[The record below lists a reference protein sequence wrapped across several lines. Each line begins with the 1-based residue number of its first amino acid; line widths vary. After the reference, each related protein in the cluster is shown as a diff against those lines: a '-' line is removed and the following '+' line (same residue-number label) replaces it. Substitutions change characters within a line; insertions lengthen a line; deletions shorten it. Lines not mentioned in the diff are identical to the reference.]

1 MSIRPGKKYKMTI
14 SEIFSKY
21 YFSREN
27 LTYSQ
32 NISWNYSNDFEIF
45 FQCIASRVNYSRRIF
60 PPLTLSLVT
69 SFDKILIIPSLKISK
84 ILQMHNSHTRKVRGD
99 RTRRVFLS
107 RLTTNFS
114 AARSVGCPTRP
125 LPGPG
130 NGESRRISRL
140 LATLRSRGLAR
151 QSADKCHGARC
162 SIITHKNVKYPK
174 YFRSL
179 IADPDN
185 ILPGWWSPI
194 SKGV

>member
-1 MSIRPGKKYKMTI
+1 M
-14 SEIFSKY
+14 
-21 YFSREN
+21 
-27 LTYSQ
+27 
-32 NISWNYSNDFEIF
+32 
-45 FQCIASRVNYSRRIF
+45 F
-60 PPLTLSLVT
+60 P
-69 SFDKILIIPSLKISK
+69 
-84 ILQMHNSHTRKVRGD
+84 GD

-125 LPGPG
+125 GSGPG
-130 NGESRRISRL
+130 NGESRRISPL
-140 LATLRSRGLAR
+140 LSTLRARGVAR